1 MPRSACEAEVTY
13 LCGVFIDKQNIGRLN
28 VTMNQT
34 LLMRGTQ
41 SFRDL
46 NAGLDHSFFAQACSL
61 LDQIVEASMIHELH
75 HHIILSVIR
84 SRREDLDH
92 IGIAHGGSKARLL
105 LQLRSVVCITAK
117 SPAQQFQRHKAIQ
130 ERIARLINR
139 AHPASAERL
148 DHNEMI

>member
-61 LDQIVEASMIHELH
+61 LDQIVEASMIHEL
-75 HHIILSVIR
+75 
-84 SRREDLDH
+84 
-92 IGIAHGGSKARLL
+92 
-105 LQLRSVVCITAK
+105 
-117 SPAQQFQRHKAIQ
+117 QRHKAIQ

-148 DHNEMI
+148 DHNEMIKRPFRPNLFAAFRTGYLRQRLRVARFDGRAASRAYLRGRLDRHDRRL